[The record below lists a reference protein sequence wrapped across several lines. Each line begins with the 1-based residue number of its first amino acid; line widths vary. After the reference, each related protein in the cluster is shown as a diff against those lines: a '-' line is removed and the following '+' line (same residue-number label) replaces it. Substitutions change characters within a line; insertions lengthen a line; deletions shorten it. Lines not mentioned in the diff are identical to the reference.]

1 MPRYAVETLTNF
13 VEIHFVEAEN
23 EEQAKKI
30 ALESDYNASKWL
42 GTQVVD
48 VSEYTEESYK
58 RAQRLDSY
66 VFEGYSAINENGYLV
81 YYRPDGTLNGSMP
94 ETKIEL

>member
-23 EEQAKKI
+23 EESAKKI

-48 VSEYTEESYK
+48 ISEYTEESYK

-66 VFEGYSAINENGYLV
+66 VFEGYSAVDSRGYLV
-81 YYRPDGTLNGSMP
+81 YHHPDGSLNGNMP

>member
-1 MPRYAVETLTNF
+1 MTRYAVETLTNF

-23 EEQAKKI
+23 EEDAKKI

-42 GTQVVD
+42 GTQIVD

-58 RAQRLDSY
+58 RAQRLDTY
-66 VFEGYSAINENGYLV
+66 VFEGFSAVNEEGYLV
-81 YYRPDGTLNGSMP
+81 YYRPDGTLIGNMP
-94 ETKIEL
+94 QTKIEL